1 MCGIVGII
9 DRSGG
14 TRICP
19 RTVEQ
24 MVAAVRH
31 RGPDGTRIE
40 MNGQFAFGF
49 ARLSIIDLAGGMQ
62 PMWNER
68 RTVLSVC
75 NGEIFNY
82 RELRERLTLQG
93 VRFRT
98 DSDTE
103 VIPFLYERY
112 GSDFVDHLDGQY
124 SIAIYDIESGT
135 LVLTRDPFGI
145 TPLFYAAADGFF
157 LFASEIKALLVHPS
171 MKREVNLLG
180 LDQTFM
186 LPGLVSPVTMFKGVS
201 SVQPGCQILVEPERP
216 ARSRQYWDV
225 SFDTDPSTQLDEDA
239 AIEALDDALRTAV
252 TRRLV
257 ADVPIGVYLSG
268 GLDSTLIAALVA
280 EQAPSRTLDAF
291 GAIVAEGA
299 YSEAKYQRQAARA
312 LGAHLRSVFVE
323 REDIVR
329 ELPNVI
335 RSTECPLRES
345 FDVAALLLSRRTSEA
360 GVKVVLAGQGADELF
375 GGYVGYR
382 FDVFQ
387 QHAAQFDAT
396 SEEIAVRRRMWG
408 DDGFVYEHDYV
419 NLRRRVDALYTP
431 GVRDERTDAIATP
444 SISLDKLRGL
454 DPLQRRT
461 YVDLKLRLA
470 DHLLGDHGDRMT
482 FAHGVEARY
491 PFLSR
496 QVIDVVRR
504 LPAHLKVRKLREK
517 FILREVA
524 RSRVPQEIIE
534 REKFGFAAPGAD
546 FLIRNDSFAY
556 IAELLSEKRLHRD
569 GYFDPRAV
577 ADLVASYRQSGFRLR
592 IPFEVDLLFV
602 VVTFGIFLDQ
612 FDMPR
617 RG

>member
-19 RTVEQ
+19 RTMEQ

-40 MNGQFAFGF
+40 TNGHVAFGF
-49 ARLSIIDLAGGMQ
+49 ARLSIVDLAGGMQ
-62 PMWNER
+62 PMWNQR
-68 RTVLSVC
+68 RTIISVC

-82 RELRERLTLQG
+82 RELRDQLRIQG

-112 GSDFVDHLDGQY
+112 GCDFVDHLDGQY
-124 SIAIYDIESGT
+124 SISIYDFEST
-135 LVLTRDPFGI
+135 KLVLTRDPFGI
-145 TPLFYAAADGFF
+145 TPLFYAEADRFF
-157 LFASEIKALLVHPS
+157 LFASEIKALLVHPA
-171 MKREVNLLG
+171 MKRKVDLLG
-180 LDQTFM
+180 LDQVFM

-201 SVQPGCQILVEPERP
+201 SVRPGCQIVVEPGQP

-225 SFDTDPSTQLDEDA
+225 NFDTDPSTQLDQDS
-239 AIEALDDALRTAV
+239 AIEALDEALRTAV
-252 TRRLV
+252 TRRLI

-280 EQAPSRTLDAF
+280 GQAPSRTLDAF
-291 GAIVAEGA
+291 GAIIAEGA

-312 LGAHLRSVFVE
+312 LGAHLHSVFIE
-323 REDIVR
+323 REDILC

-345 FDVAALLLSRRTSEA
+345 FDVAALLLSRKASQA

-382 FDVFQ
+382 FDAFQ
-387 QHAAQFDAT
+387 QHPAEPHATVEEMAA
-396 SEEIAVRRRMWG
+396 RRRLWG
-408 DDGFVYEHDYV
+408 DDGFVYEHEYI

-431 GVRDERTDAIATP
+431 DVRHERTDAIATP
-444 SISLDKLRGL
+444 SISVEKLRGL

-496 QVIDVVRR
+496 QVIEVVER

-517 FILREVA
+517 FILREIA
-524 RSRVPQEIIE
+524 RSRVPQEIME

-546 FLIRNDSFAY
+546 LLIRNDSSAY
-556 IAELLSEKRLHRD
+556 IAELLSPERLRRD

-577 ADLVASYRQSGFRLR
+577 ADLVAAYRQSGFHLR
-592 IPFEVDLLFV
+592 IPFEVDPLFV
-602 VVTFGIFLDQ
+602 VITFGIFLDQ